1 MLFMLRFFYLFVC
14 GALCCVAAVSAQE
27 QDTLRYLLPEVDAV
41 DASLPSAA
49 PKPNHK

>member
-41 DASLPSAA
+41 GAVLPVTVTSPAL
-49 PKPNHK
+49 